1 MVILNTT
8 YSVEAASQEQWLNW
22 LQTDF
27 YAFLEKTEMVQKKL
41 LTRIIGGQQG
51 GNFSYSLQLYMEGAV
66 VYQEY
71 EKTYLPQAE
80 ALLISKFGTSVLSF
94 STLLKVV
101 E

>member
-8 YSVEAASQEQWLNW
+8 YSVEAASQEEWLNW

-27 YAFLEKTEMVQKKL
+27 YAFLEKTGMVQKKV

-51 GNFSYSLQLYMEGAV
+51 GSFSYSLQLYMDGAA

-71 EKTYLPQAE
+71 EKNYLPQAE
-80 ALLISKFGTSVLSF
+80 ALLIHKFGTHVLSF
-94 STLLKVV
+94 ATLLKVI